1 MRHAVAVYIKYEII
15 VCTCS
20 YMCMF
25 VYLQT
30 EGAIPL
36 GPTGELTEAET
47 HLAAHVE
54 VMEMHWCK

>member
-1 MRHAVAVYIKYEII
+1 MKLLYVPVAICV
-15 VCTCS
+15 
-20 YMCMF
+20 F

-36 GPTGELTEAET
+36 GPTGEVTVAET

-54 VMEMHWCK
+54 VTAMPQCK